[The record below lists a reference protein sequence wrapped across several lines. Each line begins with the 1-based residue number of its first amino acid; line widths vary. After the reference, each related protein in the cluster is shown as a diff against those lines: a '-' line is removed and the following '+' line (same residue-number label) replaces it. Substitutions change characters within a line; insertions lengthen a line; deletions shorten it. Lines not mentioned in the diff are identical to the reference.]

1 MGFVHEI
8 YSKNMSEE
16 DKKRIATFGIHSYY
30 SGELIV
36 RADWTIDRE
45 RDIVMIGTGAGA
57 GKNRDDKPSYF
68 CIVIGGQKKIYI
80 ETWEETQGSQFTHDL
95 IVTWEV
101 TRIRVDGTPEELPK
115 DTVRE
120 IVREALIG
128 EYSHWT
134 NDTRFATR
142 LLPNPAYGKVV
153 NGRW

>member
-36 RADWTIDRE
+36 RANWTIDRE
-45 RDIVMIGTGAGA
+45 RDIVMIGTGAGL
-57 GKNRDDKPSYF
+57 GKRENEPTYF

-80 ETWEETQGSQFTHDL
+80 EAWEETQGGRFTHDL
-95 IVTWEV
+95 VVTWEV
-101 TRIRVDGTPEELPK
+101 LRLRVDGTPEELPP

-120 IVREALIG
+120 IVREALAG
-128 EYSHWT
+128 KYSPWT
-134 NDTRFATR
+134 KDTRFATR
-142 LLPNPAYGKVV
+142 QLPNPVYGKVV
-153 NGRW
+153 DGRW